1 MIADRYD
8 TNTIRASYLAYDH
21 ARQSLETFRRDI
33 IRSQRA
39 SVDADT
45 GVIEDAHHPILELFV
60 YSLLDQFGR
69 LEDAI
74 LDACRGSRDI
84 GTDEP
89 YWEIRTWGI
98 HRFTSV
104 EADGSRFEDEESS
117 PSESYYFRSL
127 VEAEEFRKYLAILED
142 MDYSLQADD
151 PRFESNGW

>member
-1 MIADRYD
+1 M
-8 TNTIRASYLAYDH
+8 
-21 ARQSLETFRRDI
+21 LERF
-33 IRSQRA
+33 
-39 SVDADT
+39 VD
-45 GVIEDAHHPILELFV
+45 
-60 YSLLDQFGR
+60 SLLEQFGR

-84 GTDEP
+84 DTDEP
-89 YWEIRTWGI
+89 YWEIRTWGV
-98 HRFTSV
+98 HRFTTV

-151 PRFESNGW
+151 PRFEANGW